1 MQSTLRRHIEQIK
14 HWDKGKCSVSGRGEK
29 GVSKTMYCLSF
40 QGKQVSLRTAVDCE
54 ARKHLE
60 NVIKNILGLFSSANA
75 SFISANVEKFI
86 QYHYCRINKK
96 KKKKGKNK
104 TINIY
109 NKARCNT

>member
-1 MQSTLRRHIEQIK
+1 
-14 HWDKGKCSVSGRGEK
+14 
-29 GVSKTMYCLSF
+29 MYCLSF
-40 QGKQVSLRTAVDCE
+40 QGKHVSLRTAVDCE

-86 QYHYCRINKK
+86 QYHLLAEEIKRKK
-96 KKKKGKNK
+96 KEGKNK
-104 TINIY
+104 GINVY